1 LSAALTVQDIAAGRA
16 LLAAMLAGGLVIAAL
31 AAGAAFAV
39 DRPAGRLVQEIGPD
53 ALIGLIAGA
62 LLCFA
67 ASRLRG
73 PVSYDGLTRLLG
85 LWVLFRLA
93 LCVALM
99 VLIVAWLG
107 AFAAGLAIAPRL
119 AQAFLLTLFGGALIG
134 ILGTA
139 AFNLRRALRGP
150 ARA

>member
-1 LSAALTVQDIAAGRA
+1 LSAEPQVPDVAVGRA
-16 LLAAMLAGGLVIAAL
+16 LLALILAGGLVVAAL
-31 AAGAAFAV
+31 GAGAAFAV
-39 DRPAGRLVQEIGPD
+39 DRPALRLVQAIGPH
-53 ALIGLIAGA
+53 ALIGLVVGS

-67 ASRLRG
+67 AGRLRG
-73 PVSYDGLTRLLG
+73 PVSYEGLELLVG
-85 LWVLFRLA
+85 VWAVFRLA

-99 VLIVAWLG
+99 MLIVAWLG
-107 AFAAGLAIAPRL
+107 AFAAGLAAAARL
-119 AQAFLLTLFGGALIG
+119 AQAFLLTLIGGALIG